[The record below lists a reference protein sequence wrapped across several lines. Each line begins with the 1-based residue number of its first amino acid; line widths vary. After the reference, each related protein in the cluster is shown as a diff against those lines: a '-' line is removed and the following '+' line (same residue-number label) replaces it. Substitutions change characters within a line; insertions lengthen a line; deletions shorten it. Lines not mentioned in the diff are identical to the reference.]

1 MKKILIWAGIALAL
15 ALAAFILISP
25 TIRVDVP
32 ESKVRSEL
40 ALKLPMTIDRNGVNV
55 IVRAA
60 TVDFLD
66 SNAVRLTAEAD
77 LAGFGLSG
85 SASTDATSGLR
96 YENGNFYLT
105 ELTFSDVDFA
115 LDGESSSR
123 VDDAKDVASAAFG
136 RLRAKLDSE
145 VDGAGAA
152 LDRLSADATAKAEPI
167 LRDAVDRA
175 LRSIPVYSL
184 NGRDMKH
191 DLAALALENV
201 TFSEEAAHAD
211 LSPGKALLH
220 IIISIALIFIAV
232 GAAVGMIFVAPR
244 STVALGVLGN

>member
-15 ALAAFILISP
+15 GIASFILISP

-66 SNAVRLTAEAD
+66 SNAIHLTAEAD

-85 SASTDATSGLR
+85 SASADATSGLR
-96 YENGNFYLT
+96 YEGGNFYLT
-105 ELTFSDVDFA
+105 ELTFSDIDFVA
-115 LDGESSSR
+115 DGESSTR
-123 VDDAKDVASAAFG
+123 IEDATSVASAAFG
-136 RLRAKLDSE
+136 RLRSKLDSE
-145 VDGAGAA
+145 VEGAGAA
-152 LDRLSADATAKAEPI
+152 LDRLSADAAAKAEPV
-167 LRDAVDRA
+167 LRDAIDRA
-175 LRSIPVYSL
+175 IRSIPVYSL

-191 DLAALALENV
+191 DLAALALEDV
-201 TFSEEAAHAD
+201 SFSDEAAHAD
-211 LSPGKALLH
+211 LNPGKALLR
-220 IIISIALIFIAV
+220 IILGIALIFIAA
-232 GAAVGMIFVAPR
+232 GAAIGMVFVAPR
-244 STVALGVLGN
+244 STVAIGMLGN